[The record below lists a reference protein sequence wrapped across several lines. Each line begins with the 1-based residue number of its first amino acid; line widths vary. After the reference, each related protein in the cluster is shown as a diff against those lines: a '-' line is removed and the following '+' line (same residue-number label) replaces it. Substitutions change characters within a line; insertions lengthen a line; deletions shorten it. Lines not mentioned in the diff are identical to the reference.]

1 MGIMK
6 AEFAHDDTRRPA
18 TATIPGLRRS
28 LAAAA
33 TLAVLATGGCTERA
47 TLDAAAR
54 PRDVSRFLVGDAAT
68 RLDPSG
74 TLVMPAEPPT
84 RSSRPTVSRAHAQQL
99 AAVYARQFG
108 PLIRS
113 TIERDH
119 RGPIDFAHLALCGR
133 VFYADAPVEELPDN
147 VSDPVRRAYGSWWL
161 VSLCGASNLPTVSV
175 AVSVHATALQIVDG
189 RLVFP
194 FSQGGE
200 FLMLGIPRQLGAL
213 PVSPEDAVAAVA
225 TTSSA
230 LVTAVPVLEAPLP
243 SDGMPQM
250 ARWHVV
256 LNHPSTLRAVNGST
270 VHRRADYFF
279 GRTYFADSA
288 TTQAP
293 VPNQPQ
299 TVTVRWRPVPPEGSR
314 HSAQS
319 PAELSV
325 EVGMKPGRSVVFER
339 VTAGGGK

>member
-1 MGIMK
+1 M
-6 AEFAHDDTRRPA
+6 P
-18 TATIPGLRRS
+18 TAPV
-28 LAAAA
+28 
-33 TLAVLATGGCTERA
+33 TL
-47 TLDAAAR
+47 
-54 PRDVSRFLVGDAAT
+54 
-68 RLDPSG
+68 
-74 TLVMPAEPPT
+74 
-84 RSSRPTVSRAHAQQL
+84 SSRPTVSRAQAQQL

-133 VFYADAPVEELPDN
+133 VFYADSPVEEPPDD
-147 VSDPVRRAYGSWWL
+147 VSDAIRRSYSSWWL
-161 VSLCGASNLPTVSV
+161 VSLCGPSNTPTVSV
-175 AVSVHATALQIVDG
+175 AVSVYATGLRIVDG

-194 FSQGGE
+194 FAQGNE
-200 FLMLGIPRQLGAL
+200 FVMLGIPRRLAEL
-213 PVSPEDAVAAVA
+213 PVSPEDAVAGVA

-243 SDGMPQM
+243 TEGMPQM

-256 LNHPSTLRAVNGST
+256 LDHPSSLRAVKGST
-270 VHRRADYFF
+270 LHRRADYFF

-293 VPNQPQ
+293 VLIQPQ

-314 HSAQS
+314 RPAQP
-319 PAELSV
+319 PALLSV
-325 EVGMKPGRSVVFER
+325 ELGVKPGRAVAFEP
-339 VTAGGGK
+339 VTAAGGH

>member
-1 MGIMK
+1 M
-6 AEFAHDDTRRPA
+6 
-18 TATIPGLRRS
+18 LRLLRGW
-28 LAAAA
+28 LAVAP
-33 TLAVLATGGCTERA
+33 TLAVLLAVGCTDRA
-47 TLDAAAR
+47 TLNAPAQA
-54 PRDVSRFLVGDAAT
+54 RDVSRFLTSDAAT
-68 RLDPSG
+68 RLDASG
-74 TLVMPAEPPT
+74 ALVVPTEPLTL
-84 RSSRPTVSRAHAQQL
+84 SSRPTVSRAHAQQL

-119 RGPIDFAHLALCGR
+119 RGPIDFAHLTLCGR

-213 PVSPEDAVAAVA
+213 PVSPEDAVATVA

-250 ARWHVV
+250 ARWHV
-256 LNHPSTLRAVNGST
+256 LLDHPSTLRAAQGST
-270 VHRRADYFF
+270 LHRRADYFF
-279 GRTYFADSA
+279 GRAYFADSA

-293 VPNQPQ
+293 TSTQPK
-299 TVTVRWRPVPPEGSR
+299 TVTVRWRPVLPEGSR
-314 HSAQS
+314 RAVRP
-319 PAELSV
+319 PAELSA
-325 EVGMKPGRSVVFER
+325 EVRVKPGRSVAFER
-339 VTAGGGK
+339 VTAAGGN